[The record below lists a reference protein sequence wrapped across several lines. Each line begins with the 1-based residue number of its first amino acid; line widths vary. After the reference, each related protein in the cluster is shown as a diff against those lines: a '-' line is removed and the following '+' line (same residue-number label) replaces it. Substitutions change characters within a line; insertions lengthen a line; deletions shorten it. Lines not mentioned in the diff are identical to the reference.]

1 MPRQELR
8 KNVSENVS
16 GADGLE
22 HKRLDSRVLE
32 KMVGYNAR
40 RAWVAVAAL
49 FAERMAP
56 YGLRPADFSVL
67 SLLAHNPG
75 ATSRQLCATLAIQPP
90 NLVKLIAA
98 MDSRGLIERRPH
110 PRDGRALKLHLTPA
124 GQVLVRETEPAVL
137 RFERNAS
144 ARLSASER
152 KALIGLLQ
160 KMYQ

>member
-1 MPRQELR
+1 MPTPGSR
-8 KNVSENVS
+8 NTVSA
-16 GADGLE
+16 ADE
-22 HKRLDSRVLE
+22 PNRKRLDSGVLE
-32 KMVGYNAR
+32 QMVGYNAR

-56 YGLRPADFSVL
+56 YGLRPVDFSVL

-110 PRDGRALKLHLTPA
+110 PRDGRALRLHLTPA
-124 GQVLVRETEPAVL
+124 GQALVREAEPAVTH
-137 RFERNAS
+137 FERDAS

-152 KALIGLLQ
+152 KTLIGLLQ
-160 KMYQ
+160 KIYR